1 MSNTTD
7 VSVGVIVVAG
17 GRGTRA
23 GTAVPKQLI
32 ELGGR
37 TVLQRSVAA
46 FDAHPATTTIVVV
59 VPADLLGDAR
69 ALVGPTRVECRVT
82 AGGARRQDSVRAG
95 LEAMP
100 QGPAVVLVHDAAR
113 PFVDA
118 ALIDRVIAATLRT
131 GAVVPAVPAR
141 DTVKRV
147 PSSGHLVAGTIPRE
161 EVWLAQTPQ
170 GFRRAVLEEAVALG
184 ASGIEATDEATLA
197 ERAGRPV
204 EVVAGDERNA
214 KITTADDVMKAKQQF
229 EQTPRVG
236 TGYDLHRLVAGRT
249 LVLAGEVLPFEAGP
263 LGHSDGDVV
272 CHALA
277 DAMFGA
283 IGAGD
288 IGQHFSNTDPR
299 WKDVAGLDLLGRS
312 VAILAERGWRPANV
326 DVTVILERPK
336 LVPHLAA
343 IRHNLAGVLGL
354 GIEQVSVK
362 GKTNEGVDAVGR
374 GEAIA
379 AHAVAML
386 VPGVSS

>member
-7 VSVGVIVVAG
+7 EPVGVIIVAG

-23 GTAVPKQLI
+23 GTAMPKQLV

-46 FDAHPATTTIVVV
+46 FDAHAAITAIVVV
-59 VPADLLGDAR
+59 VPADLLGGAS
-69 ALVGPTRVECRVT
+69 ALVGATRVDCRFA
-82 AGGARRQDSVRAG
+82 AGGTRRQDSVRAG
-95 LEAMP
+95 LDAMP
-100 QGPAVVLVHDAAR
+100 EGPSVILVHDAAR

-118 ALIDRVIAATLRT
+118 ALIDRVIGAARRT
-131 GAVVPAVPAR
+131 GAVVPAVQAR

-147 PSSGHLVAGTIPRE
+147 PATGHLVAETMPRE
-161 EVWLAQTPQ
+161 EIWLAQTPQ
-170 GFRRAVLEEAVALG
+170 GFRRHVLEDAVALG
-184 ASGIEATDEATLA
+184 ASGVEATDEAMLA
-197 ERAGRPV
+197 ERAGQAV
-204 EVVAGDERNA
+204 EVVEGDDRNT

-229 EQTPRVG
+229 AQTPRVG
-236 TGYDLHRLVAGRT
+236 TGYDLHRLVAGRP

-283 IGAGD
+283 VGAGD

-299 WKDVAGLDLLGRS
+299 WKDVAGLDLLGRT

-336 LVPHLAA
+336 LVPHLQT
-343 IRHNLAGVLGL
+343 IRRNLAAVLGL
-354 GIEQVSVK
+354 DIDQVSVK
-362 GKTNEGVDAVGR
+362 GKTNEGADAVGR

-386 VPGVSS
+386 VHGASS

>member
-7 VSVGVIVVAG
+7 AAVGVIIVAG

-23 GTAVPKQLI
+23 GSVIPKQLI
-32 ELGGR
+32 DLGGR
-37 TVLQRSVAA
+37 TALQRSVAV
-46 FDAHPATTTIVVV
+46 FDEHPAIAAMVVV
-59 VPADLLGDAR
+59 VPADLLAEAP
-69 ALVGPTRVECRVT
+69 ALVGPVRGECRFA

-95 LEAMP
+95 FAVMP
-100 QGPAVVLVHDAAR
+100 EGPSVILIHDAAR

-118 ALIDRVIAATLRT
+118 ALIERVIVAARRT
-131 GAVVPAVPAR
+131 GAAVPAVQAR

-147 PSSGHLVAGTIPRE
+147 PVPGHLVAGTIPRE
-161 EVWLAQTPQ
+161 EIWLAQTPQ
-170 GFRRAVLEEAVALG
+170 GFSRHVLEEAVALG
-184 ASGIEATDEATLA
+184 ASGVDATDEAMLA

-204 EVVAGDERNA
+204 EVVEGDDRNA

-229 EQTPRVG
+229 GQIPRAG
-236 TGYDLHRLVAGRT
+236 TGYDLHRLVAGRP
-249 LVLAGEVLPFEAGP
+249 LVLAGEVLPSEAGP

-283 IGAGD
+283 VGAGD
-288 IGQHFSNTDPR
+288 IGQHFSNTEPR

-336 LVPHLAA
+336 LVPHLQA
-343 IRHNLAGVLGL
+343 IRRNLAAVLGL
-354 GIEQVSVK
+354 DIEQVSVK

-379 AHAVAML
+379 AHAVAIL

>member
-1 MSNTTD
+1 M
-7 VSVGVIVVAG
+7 
-17 GRGTRA
+17 
-23 GTAVPKQLI
+23 P
-32 ELGGR
+32 E
-37 TVLQRSVAA
+37 
-46 FDAHPATTTIVVV
+46 
-59 VPADLLGDAR
+59 
-69 ALVGPTRVECRVT
+69 GP
-82 AGGARRQDSVRAG
+82 S
-95 LEAMP
+95 
-100 QGPAVVLVHDAAR
+100 VVLIHDAAR

-118 ALIDRVIAATLRT
+118 ALIERVIVAARRT
-131 GAVVPAVPAR
+131 GAAVPAVQAR

-147 PSSGHLVAGTIPRE
+147 PVSGHLVAGTIARE
-161 EVWLAQTPQ
+161 EIWLAQTPQ
-170 GFRRAVLEEAVALG
+170 GFRRHVLEEAVALG
-184 ASGIEATDEATLA
+184 ASGVDATDEAMLA

-204 EVVAGDERNA
+204 EVVEGDDRNV

-229 EQTPRVG
+229 GQTPRAG

-283 IGAGD
+283 AGAGD

-336 LVPHLAA
+336 LVPHLQA
-343 IRHNLAGVLGL
+343 IRRNLAAVLGL
-354 GIEQVSVK
+354 DIEQVSVK

-386 VPGVSS
+386 VPGASS

>member
-7 VSVGVIVVAG
+7 ASVGVIIVAG
-17 GRGTRA
+17 GRGARA
-23 GTAVPKQLI
+23 GTAMPKQLI
-32 ELGGR
+32 ALGGR

-46 FDAHPATTTIVVV
+46 FDEHPAIAVIVVV
-59 VPADLLGDAR
+59 VPAELLREAP
-69 ALVGPTRVECRVT
+69 ALVGPVRGECRFA

-95 LEAMP
+95 FAVMP
-100 QGPAVVLVHDAAR
+100 EGPAVILIHDAAR

-118 ALIDRVIAATLRT
+118 ALIERVIVAARRT
-131 GAVVPAVPAR
+131 GAAVPAVQAR

-147 PSSGHLVAGTIPRE
+147 PMSGHLVAETIPRE
-161 EVWLAQTPQ
+161 EIWLAQTPQ
-170 GFRRAVLEEAVALG
+170 GFRRHVLEEAVALG
-184 ASGIEATDEATLA
+184 ASGVDATDEAMLA
-197 ERAGRPV
+197 ERAGRSV
-204 EVVAGDERNA
+204 EVVEGDDRNV
-214 KITTADDVMKAKQQF
+214 KITTADDVMMAQQQF
-229 EQTPRVG
+229 GQTARVG
-236 TGYDLHRLVAGRT
+236 TGYDLHRLVPGRT

-283 IGAGD
+283 VGAGD

-336 LVPHLAA
+336 LVPHLQA
-343 IRHNLAGVLGL
+343 IRRNLAAVLGL
-354 GIEQVSVK
+354 DIDRVSVK

-386 VPGVSS
+386 VPGASS